1 MSQASASLLPPSFR
15 DWFKR
20 RGWAPR
26 DHQLELLAKAGQG
39 RSVLLVAPTGAGKT
53 LAGFLPSLVELAERG
68 GSRSKEKRGLHTLYI
83 SPLKALATDI
93 ARNLETPVAEMD
105 LPIRIE
111 TRTGDTP
118 SHKRARQIE
127 RPPDILLTTP
137 EQLALLLAHA
147 EAREF
152 FKDLRRVVLD
162 ELHSLVTS
170 KRGDLL
176 SLGLARL
183 LTIAPQATAVGL
195 SATVR
200 EPDDLRRY
208 LVPRRTD
215 DALADLVVVQ
225 GGAQPDIRMLELD
238 ERLPLAGHTASL
250 SMPAIYDLIRDHK
263 TTLVFVN
270 TRLQAEYT
278 FQELWKLN
286 DDSLAIALHHGS
298 LDVSQRRRVE
308 EAMAAGKLKAVV
320 CTATLDL
327 GIDWG
332 DVDLVV
338 NVGAPKGASRI
349 MQRIGRSNHR
359 MDEPSEAYLVPAN
372 RFEILECRAALDA
385 VHEAAQDT
393 PDARIG
399 ALDVLCQHILGM
411 ACAEPFKLDELYEE
425 VRSAAPYAGLSWE
438 DFEACVAF
446 VATGGYALR
455 AYERFAKI
463 VKGKDDL
470 WRVRDA
476 KIAQQYR
483 LNVGT
488 IVESSMIKVRLG
500 RTARSRPGTVLPR
513 GRILGEIEEYFA
525 ETLTPGD
532 TFLFAGEVLRF
543 EGISEDEV
551 LATRAGS
558 GADPMI
564 PSYEGGKFPLSTFLA
579 ARVRAILADPFEWD
593 RLPQQMTEWLLQ
605 QRRRSIVPG
614 PRDLLVETF
623 PRGNRFYMTC
633 FPFEGRLA
641 HQTLGMLLTRRLE
654 RAKLKPLGF
663 VANDY
668 GIAVYAS
675 GDIAAR
681 AGRDPHFMDELF
693 SEDMLGDD
701 LEDWLAESSL
711 MKRTFRQCAVI
722 AGLIERRFPGEKKTG
737 RQVTIST
744 DLVYD
749 VLRKH
754 EPDHVLLR
762 AARADAATGLLDVR
776 RLGMMLERIRG
787 RIIHKPLDRVSPLS
801 VSVMLEIGRER
812 VYSDNADEILAEA
825 EAALLD
831 EALA

>member
-1 MSQASASLLPPSFR
+1 MSVSLLPRIFR
-15 DWFKR
+15 DWFKS
-20 RGWAPR
+20 RGWKPR
-26 DHQLELLAKAGQG
+26 EHQLQLLAKAKAG

-53 LAGFLPSLVELAERG
+53 LAGFLPSLTELAEREAG
-68 GSRSKEKRGLHTLYI
+68 RGTAKDKRGLHTLYI

-93 ARNLETPVAEMD
+93 ARNLEAPVQEMG
-105 LPIRIE
+105 LPVRIE

-118 SHKRARQIE
+118 SRKRARQIE

-137 EQLALLLAHA
+137 EQLALLLAHR
-147 EAREF
+147 EAGELF
-152 FKDLRRVVLD
+152 QDLRRVVLD

-183 LTIAPQATAVGL
+183 MNLAPQATTVGL

-208 LVPRRTD
+208 LVPQGEQET
-215 DALADLVVVQ
+215 ALADLVVVK
-225 GGAQPDIRMLELD
+225 GGARPDIRMLELD

-250 SMPAIYDLIRDHK
+250 SMPAIYELIKRHR

-286 DDSLAIALHHGS
+286 DDGLAIALHHGS
-298 LDVSQRRRVE
+298 LDVAQRRRVE
-308 EAMAAGKLKAVV
+308 EAMAAGRLKAVV

-359 MDEPSEAYLVPAN
+359 MDEPSQAYLVPAN

-393 PDARIG
+393 PDARTG

-411 ACAEPFKLDELYEE
+411 ACGDPFRLEDLYEE
-425 VRSAAPYAGLSWE
+425 VRSAAPYAALTWE

-463 VKGKDDL
+463 VKGNDGL
-470 WRVRDA
+470 WRVRDG
-476 KIAQQYR
+476 KVAQQYR

-488 IVESSMIKVRLG
+488 IVEATMIKVRLG
-500 RTARSRPGTVLPR
+500 KASRARPGTVLPR

-543 EGISEDEV
+543 EGIAEDEV
-551 LATRAGS
+551 LVTRAAS
-558 GADPMI
+558 GTDPMI

-579 ARVRAILADPFEWD
+579 ARVREILADPFEWD
-593 RLPQQMTEWLLQ
+593 RLPPQMTEWLLQ

-654 RAKLKPLGF
+654 RARLKPLGF

-668 GIAVYAS
+668 GIAVYAAI
-675 GDIAAR
+675 DIAAR
-681 AGRDPHFMDELF
+681 AAREPGFMDELF

-722 AGLIERRFPGEKKTG
+722 AGLIERRFPGEQKTG

-776 RLGMMLERIRG
+776 RLGMMLQRIRG